1 MPVCSHRRRAEP
13 RRDALKLGSR
23 GVWFFTDRLAA
34 PAAAAF
40 ARRVEE
46 LGYAALW
53 LPEALG
59 RDPFAHCAWLL
70 AHTERLILA
79 TGIANIYARD
89 ANAMSA
95 AQRTLAEQSGGRF
108 LLGLGVSH
116 APMVEGLRGHSY
128 GKPVATM
135 RDYLTRMDAA
145 PYGAVEAEAAPP
157 RVIAA
162 LGPRMLELA
171 RESCTGAHPYLVP
184 PEHTARAREILGPD
198 AWLCTEQKV
207 LLERDPSRARTA
219 ARQAAAL
226 YLGLPNYRNNL
237 KRLGYTDDDCNGGGS
252 DRLIDALVAWG
263 DEKALEARVQAHLD
277 AGASHVCVQ
286 PLDPEGR
293 PVPDERVLAALAPEA
308 P

>member
-1 MPVCSHRRRAEP
+1 ME
-13 RRDALKLGSR
+13 LGSR
-23 GVWFFTDRLAA
+23 GVWFFTDRLTA

-53 LPEALG
+53 LPEAIG
-59 RDPFAHCAWLL
+59 RDPFAHSAWLL
-70 AHTERLILA
+70 ANTERLVLA

-89 ANAMSA
+89 PNAMAA
-95 AQRTLAEQSGGRF
+95 AQKTLSEQSGDRF

-145 PYGAVEAEAAPP
+145 PYGAVEAEARPP

-171 RESCTGAHPYLVP
+171 RETCTGAHPYLVP

-207 LLERDPSRARTA
+207 LLDSDPSRARAT

-237 KRLGYTDDDCNGGGS
+237 KRLGYGEPEFENGGS
-252 DRLIDALVAWG
+252 DRLIDAIVAWG
-263 DEKALEARVQAHLD
+263 DEKALETRVQAHLD

-286 PLDPEGR
+286 PLDPQGR
-293 PVPDERVLAALAPEA
+293 PVPDERALAALAPA
-308 P
+308 AS